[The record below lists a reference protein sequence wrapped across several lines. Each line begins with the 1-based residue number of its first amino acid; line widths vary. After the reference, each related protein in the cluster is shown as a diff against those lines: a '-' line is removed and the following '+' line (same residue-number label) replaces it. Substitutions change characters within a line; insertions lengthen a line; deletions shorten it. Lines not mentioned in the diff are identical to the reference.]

1 MLKTNSK
8 KAIQILKAAM
18 VAYCSGW
25 DEDPKTAEEAAFIM
39 AHDFIEATKGPS
51 GKIYLEPKQCYQ
63 EAFTEWGRGLTNSIF
78 DHLFYFGDAKRI
90 LALVLEETEQEAA
103 KFSEDQAAV
112 KFCAMMWIHGGVS
125 EAFYKLYKGW

>member
-1 MLKTNSK
+1 MLNMNSK
-8 KAIQILKAAM
+8 KAKENLKAAM

-25 DEDPKTAEEAAFIM
+25 DDDPRTAEEAAYIL
-39 AHDFIEATKGPS
+39 AHDFIEAEKGPD
-51 GKIYLEPKQCYQ
+51 GRIHGNYQ

-125 EAFYKLYKGW
+125 EAFYKLYRGY